1 MTKIFVGNLPTTTT
15 DSSISA
21 LFAAHGKV
29 DSVALIIDRETGK
42 PRGFGFIEMPAQDAS
57 RAIQSLHGQDF
68 EGRMLKV
75 VEAEERPAQGD
86 KKRGSSRR
94 H

>member
-1 MTKIFVGNLPTTTT
+1 MTKLFVGNLPASAT

-29 DSVALIIDRETGK
+29 ESVALIVDRATGL
-42 PRGFGFIEMPAQDAS
+42 PRGFGFVEMPAPDAA
-57 RAIQSLHGQDF
+57 RAILSLNGLDF
-68 EGRMLKV
+68 EGRTLKV
-75 VEAEERPAQGD
+75 NEAHDRPPQGG
-86 KKRGSSRR
+86 KRSGARR